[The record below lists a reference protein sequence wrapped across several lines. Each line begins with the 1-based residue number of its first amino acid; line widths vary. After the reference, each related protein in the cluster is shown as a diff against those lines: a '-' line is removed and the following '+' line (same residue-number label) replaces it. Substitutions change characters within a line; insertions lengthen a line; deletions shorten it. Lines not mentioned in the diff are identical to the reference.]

1 MQTDDDTNIQKENGL
16 FQVWRRR
23 LERGKILDIKLIILE
38 NIIKIYCVSKFVSQL
53 RNFIST
59 LTDSRK
65 KLPERATKG

>member
-1 MQTDDDTNIQKENGL
+1 MQTDDDTHIQKENGL

-23 LERGKILDIKLIILE
+23 LERGKIIDIELIIPE
-38 NIIKIYCVSKFVSQL
+38 NRLKIAFVSKFISQL

-59 LTDSRK
+59 STDSRK